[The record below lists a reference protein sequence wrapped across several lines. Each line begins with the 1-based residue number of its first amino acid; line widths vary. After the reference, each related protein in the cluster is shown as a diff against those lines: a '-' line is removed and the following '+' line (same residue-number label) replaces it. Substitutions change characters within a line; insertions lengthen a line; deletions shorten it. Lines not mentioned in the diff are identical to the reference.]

1 MIEIAAAISIAGS
14 AYRGIQKALNAGR
27 EAHDLAQTFGKFFD
41 AKESIIEAGIQ
52 NENSTIL
59 GKVFS
64 GSSIESQAME
74 ITAAKH
80 KIMQIEKDLRE
91 FLIWSGQGE
100 FYKDMMEERKRIKR
114 ARIDAARRAAE
125 NRKFWVDLTAIFVMT
140 GVTVGLIYGMI
151 SLVVYYK

>member
-14 AYRGIQKALNAGR
+14 AYRGIQNAMNAGR

-41 AKESIIEAGIQ
+41 AKESILEAGIK
-52 NENSTIL
+52 NENATIL
-59 GKVFS
+59 GKVFA

-80 KIMQIEKDLRE
+80 KTLQMEKELRE
-91 FLIWSGQGE
+91 FLIWSGQE
-100 FYKDMMEERKRIKR
+100 AFYNDMMEERKRIKR

-125 NRKFWVDLTAIFVMT
+125 NRKFWVDLTAILVMT
-140 GVTVGLIYGMI
+140 GVTGFLIYGMI
-151 SLVVYYK
+151 SLVV

>member
-14 AYRGIQKALNAGR
+14 AYRGIQNAMNAGR

-41 AKESIIEAGIQ
+41 AKESILEAGIK
-52 NENSTIL
+52 NENATIL
-59 GKVFS
+59 GKVFA

-80 KIMQIEKDLRE
+80 KTLQMEKELRE
-91 FLIWSGQGE
+91 FLIWSGQE
-100 FYKDMMEERKRIKR
+100 AFYIDMMEERKRIKR

-125 NRKFWVDLTAIFVMT
+125 NRKFWVDLTAILVMT
-140 GVTVGLIYGMI
+140 GVTGFLIYGMI
-151 SLVVYYK
+151 SLVV